1 MAKLR
6 FRFQTITI
14 DDIDVHVRT
23 LRDTQQFYDPDHIAR
38 DLGISSSQWSIFGV
52 VWPSSIVLANYVAT
66 LETKTK
72 QILEIGCGI
81 GLTSLF
87 LQHKNRNIT
96 ATDYHPNAE
105 TFLQYNADL
114 NGNPRIPFIQS
125 DWNQVPKQVE
135 LFNLIIGSDLLYE
148 EGHVEGLASFVNH
161 HSEKI
166 STFILV
172 DPGRGFHNK
181 LKRRMELDGFSC
193 KIHKP
198 QVEGDFK
205 GRILTFTR
213 G

>member
-23 LRDTQQFYDPDHIAR
+23 LRDIQQFYDPDHIAR
-38 DLGISSSQWSIFGV
+38 DLGISSSQWSMFGV

-166 STFILV
+166 ATFILV

-193 KIHKP
+193 NMHKP